1 MSLGLDEKWMRRAL
15 ELAGRAGEQARPNPR
30 VGAVVVKNKK
40 VVGEGFHR
48 KAGEAHAEVDALR
61 KSGVNAKGADLYVTL
76 EPCSTHGRRP
86 PCTDRIVESGIRRVI
101 YGSGD
106 VDRRNAGRAN
116 RILQRSGIRVRRG
129 VLEAECDRVNEDYR
143 HWTRKKKPWVVL
155 KLGMTL
161 DGYLAVPGRRW
172 VTGRQSRK
180 AVQRLRAGCD
190 AVLVGAETVRRD
202 NPRLTVRGKFRHSAE
217 CRNVG
222 GVQPWRAVVTRSGKL
237 PKGANLFRGRYQD
250 RTLVYRNK
258 KWGQLL
264 RDLYQRGVSRLL
276 VEGGAKVAEGLVKAG
291 EVNEVVIYFAPIS
304 VGKRGEGLARIKEWS
319 GWEWRETVTSCA
331 GQDLC
336 LLGKLGGAK

>member
-15 ELAGRAGEQARPNPR
+15 ELAGRAGERARPNPR

-48 KAGEAHAEVDALR
+48 KAGESHAEVEALR
-61 KSGVNAKGADLYVTL
+61 KAGVKSKGATLVVTL
-76 EPCSTHGRRP
+76 EPCSTHGRTP
-86 PCTDRIVESGIRRVI
+86 PCTDRIVESGIRTVI

-116 RILQRSGIRVRRG
+116 RILQRAGIRVRRG
-129 VLEAECDRVNEDYR
+129 VLEEECNRVNEDYR
-143 HWTRKKKPWVVL
+143 HWTTKKEPWVIL
-155 KLGMTL
+155 KLAMTM
-161 DGYLAVPGRRW
+161 DGYLVVPGRRW
-172 VTGRQSRK
+172 VTGDAAR
-180 AVQRLRAGCD
+180 AEVQKLRAGCD
-190 AVLVGAETVRRD
+190 AVLVGAETVRKD
-202 NPRLTVRGKFRHSAE
+202 NPRLTVRGTFRHSAE
-217 CRNVG
+217 SRNVG
-222 GVQPWRAVVTRSGKL
+222 GVQPWRVVVTRSGKL
-237 PKGANLFRGRYQD
+237 PKGANLFRDRNKE
-250 RTLVYRNK
+250 RTLVYWRK
-258 KWGQLL
+258 KWAEVLK
-264 RDLYQRGVSRLL
+264 DLYRRGVSRLL

-336 LLGKLGGAK
+336 LRGKLGGAK